1 MRYARGHSDDER
13 RGARRAGSSRP
24 YSSRSGAQRSYGSRD
39 SRMPY
44 DDYDDLDEFDD
55 YEARPARSSRSR
67 GERPARN
74 TRPVPDR
81 RNARDRGTDRE
92 RRIPQRSDSRGRL
105 SFPRSENDDRIRESS
120 QRSRRR
126 RDERPARDTQSRRRI
141 DDRRAHADDEPRWQR
156 EVPSRRSPDFD
167 PFEPQTRPAS
177 QRRPRGYDE
186 LDERS
191 RAASRMG
198 DQRARYSEPAP
209 DASHYARSSE
219 RYSRPAPARG
229 SQRARVQSIAPERHE
244 SMGRTGSA
252 QRNTR
257 NPNADRYSRDR
268 YLKQPGQGRATSVS
282 HQNYQSMR
290 REKPVNSNIVLILGA
305 VAAFLLLILVVRFI
319 AFSGTA
325 ADYNAVKDEI
335 KQESVQTEELDA
347 QNTDLQSEID
357 SMQELIEQYNKQKR

>member
-1 MRYARGHSDDER
+1 
-13 RGARRAGSSRP
+13 
-24 YSSRSGAQRSYGSRD
+24 
-39 SRMPY
+39 
-44 DDYDDLDEFDD
+44 
-55 YEARPARSSRSR
+55 
-67 GERPARN
+67 
-74 TRPVPDR
+74 
-81 RNARDRGTDRE
+81 
-92 RRIPQRSDSRGRL
+92 
-105 SFPRSENDDRIRESS
+105 
-120 QRSRRR
+120 
-126 RDERPARDTQSRRRI
+126 
-141 DDRRAHADDEPRWQR
+141 
-156 EVPSRRSPDFD
+156 
-167 PFEPQTRPAS
+167 
-177 QRRPRGYDE
+177 
-186 LDERS
+186 
-191 RAASRMG
+191 
-198 DQRARYSEPAP
+198 
-209 DASHYARSSE
+209 
-219 RYSRPAPARG
+219 
-229 SQRARVQSIAPERHE
+229 
-244 SMGRTGSA
+244 MGRNGSA